1 MKKKSE
7 RRGCE
12 IVKHVL
18 IKINWNINNAAD
30 ELMVLAQCWKQHAA
44 RLKPQ
49 IDGTILWTEKHQD
62 SRRSKV
68 FSKVFVWLSNEAYR
82 SNLIHYYSLMMRR
95 RPCHILTLIKLL
107 MSVWPLCKQGPF
119 PFHNESKLTL
129 TSPNLL
135 KDTFLLWLF
144 NSFAFMENTDFLCF
158 AFEIKIFWL
167 WTLYI
172 VLNRTRV
179 LVLLY
184 LCFNR
189 FMVICLSLNIWRRSI
204 FFKRSVGEPKPIIAS
219 SRERWS
225 SNSIIC
231 AWWATLTAVTS
242 LSLWFAF
249 NPFYIL
255 HTVCGAN
262 HFFHI
267 FLLSLDA
274 AEKFTRAS
282 HSCSRF

>member
-1 MKKKSE
+1 MAPMQTGAISISQ
-7 RRGCE
+7 R
-12 IVKHVL
+12 
-18 IKINWNINNAAD
+18 IKINANFTDFI
-30 ELMVLAQCWKQHAA
+30 E
-44 RLKPQ
+44 RY
-49 IDGTILWTEKHQD
+49 
-62 SRRSKV
+62 
-68 FSKVFVWLSNEAYR
+68 FF
-82 SNLIHYYSLMMRR
+82 
-95 RPCHILTLIKLL
+95 
-107 MSVWPLCKQGPF
+107 
-119 PFHNESKLTL
+119 
-129 TSPNLL
+129 
-135 KDTFLLWLF
+135 LWLF